1 MENSIEIVLVLYHCS
16 LNDSVTFSTLVEPLR
31 RTSLNCELILFNN
44 DQLQEIESTEYLVV
58 NSDENVKLAG
68 AYNFALKRAREN
80 GRNWILLL
88 DQDTEVPENYFKELE
103 KLFSEGISNDLAA
116 IVPRLEYNGRQIS
129 PVKVSR
135 WMRLERE
142 LKTTGYTNCRM
153 NALNSLSLFRVD
165 FLSSIGGF
173 SMDYP
178 FDMLDHWC
186 YNEIYKHRKL
196 VYVLDTVGK
205 HNSSFVDFE
214 TNVSVS
220 RYKEFMDAQKTF
232 IRKELGIWNYLFY
245 KVKLLIRGFSQL
257 LKYKNKRFAE
267 ITFASIFKR

>member
-16 LNDSVTFSTLVEPLR
+16 LDDSATFSTLGEPLK

-44 DQLQEIESTEYLVV
+44 DQSQKIESTEYYVV
-58 NSDENVKLAG
+58 NSNENVKLAG
-68 AYNFALKRAREN
+68 AYNFALERARVKKK
-80 GRNWILLL
+80 NWILLL
-88 DQDTEVPENYFKELE
+88 DQDTVVPENYFTELE
-103 KLFSEGISNDLAA
+103 KLFSEGISKDLAA
-116 IVPRLEYNGRQIS
+116 IVPRLEYNDRQIS

-135 WMRLERE
+135 WMRMEQE
-142 LKTTGYTNCRM
+142 MTTIGYTSCRM

-173 SMDYP
+173 NKDYP
-178 FDMLDHWC
+178 FDMLDHWS
-186 YNEIYKHRKL
+186 YNQIHKHGKL
-196 VYVLDTVGK
+196 VYIMDTVGK